1 MYNVEI
7 VLSSE
12 RWNRDL
18 KNISSYFYF
27 SSKLGKSGG
36 YFCKAIM
43 LINENI
49 WSTGRTNTYWFYV
62 SFHMMLTDYQG
73 KMKKG
78 IIYST
83 FIFVMP

>member
-1 MYNVEI
+1 MW
-7 VLSSE
+7 SSE
-12 RWNRDL
+12 GWNRDL

-27 SSKLGKSGG
+27 LSELGKSDD

-43 LINENI
+43 LISENI
-49 WSTGRTNTYWFYV
+49 WSTGRIYTYWFYV
-62 SFHMMLTDYQG
+62 PFHMMLMDYQG

>member
-1 MYNVEI
+1 MERRTDVMYNVEI

-49 WSTGRTNTYWFYV
+49 
-62 SFHMMLTDYQG
+62 
-73 KMKKG
+73 
-78 IIYST
+78 
-83 FIFVMP
+83 